1 MLGALGAAD
10 GMALGLVGS
19 CLPAALE
26 LCCALRLVWGGV
38 LVFSSFWTNSMS
50 VTCERGGG
58 GTKKKKARM
67 KLLIRI
73 EIWNIYEP
81 EVASVISMA

>member
-1 MLGALGAAD
+1 
-10 GMALGLVGS
+10 
-19 CLPAALE
+19 
-26 LCCALRLVWGGV
+26 
-38 LVFSSFWTNSMS
+38 MS